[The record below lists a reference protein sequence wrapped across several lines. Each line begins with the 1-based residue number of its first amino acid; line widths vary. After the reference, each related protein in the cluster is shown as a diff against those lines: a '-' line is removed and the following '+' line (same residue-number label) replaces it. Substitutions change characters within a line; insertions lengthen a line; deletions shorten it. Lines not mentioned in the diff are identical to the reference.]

1 MGALI
6 QYYSLAAKRRKKQ
19 ELLRQAAEA
28 ASKDKNLGEAQT
40 LVEVITPITPDMTF
54 PLKGSEPPPPPPPQ
68 EAPPPQEQPPPP
80 QTNQAQ
86 QAPVEAAND
95 VIGIWLLTMGNEFAK
110 LPIKNT
116 YTIVVG
122 KKKENIRSGEERNER
137 PSLALLAAWA
147 TLKKNPSFR
156 KKMPKNMAYIL
167 KKGDQIELDSAL
179 KELEENFLK
188 MGSAYYMQA
197 GSEGR
202 MHLYSNKIP
211 PYWDSFI
218 NELDGKGLM
227 PSGSVRLRK
236 PTTLVISVGGKNVP
250 LKFSDVAALVGNH
263 SITHFDILRRYITTG
278 RREAHHD
285 DGGSHDTAHHSTI
298 FDDSAKLAGASLHW
312 MTLNLTNEV
321 RSYLNASWEKGTY
334 TKEGEIHLR
343 NQIEEYLAEKTLQI
357 KNSAENLAKTKSR
370 SEAYKFI
377 QQQTALVTK
386 VRSVISEWNDLF
398 HSEKTQGLFGPKF
411 AIPITESV
419 LTEAQLDKLLM
430 EVTFRKL
437 MDLTQRNGNYKIGG
451 LVKIGNS
458 WVTDPRVKGR
468 IQNSMFVVTKP
479 PTWKQDTDGLTRID
493 YNFKSRPDRST
504 TGLRQKGYIK
514 FIPPGFLKRMIQ
526 KIKGLVKKQQP
537 KDGWDSDVHCFCTC
551 PDFKYRWHK
560 VLADK
565 GASHTP
571 TGQGG
576 EATNQQPNITNPTRS
591 LSLCKHLAAMAG
603 YLATTQ
609 RDVTD
614 YVSNKQKNTV
624 PVAPNVAPKVVSGA
638 SVDSSA

>member
-40 LVEVITPITPDMTF
+40 LVEVITPITPNMTF
-54 PLKGSEPPPPPPPQ
+54 PLKGSQPEAQPEPAQAPQTPPPIPQ
-68 EAPPPQEQPPPP
+68 
-80 QTNQAQ
+80 QTAQ
-86 QAPVEAAND
+86 QAEGEND
-95 VIGIWLLTMGNEFAK
+95 VIGTWIITMGNSYVK
-110 LPIKNT
+110 IPIKSV
-116 YTIVVG
+116 YTLVVG
-122 KKKENIRSGEERNER
+122 KKKESIRSGEERNER
-137 PSLALLAAWA
+137 PSLAIMASWGV
-147 TLKKNPSFR
+147 LKKNSSFR

-167 KKGDQIELDSAL
+167 KKGDPIELDSAL
-179 KELEENFLK
+179 SELEDNFLK
-188 MGSAYYMQA
+188 MGSAYYMQV

-218 NELDGKGLM
+218 SELDGKGLI

-236 PTTLVISVGGKNVP
+236 PQTLVISVGGKNVP
-250 LKFSDVAALVGNH
+250 LKFSDVAALVRNH

-285 DGGSHDTAHHSTI
+285 DGNATHATANHHTI
-298 FDDSAKLAGASLHW
+298 FDDPAKFAQADLHW
-312 MTLNLTNEV
+312 MTINLVNEI
-321 RSYLNASWEKGTY
+321 RSHINASWESGSY

-343 NQIEEYLAEKTLQI
+343 NQVEEYLADKTLQI
-357 KNSAENLAKTKSR
+357 KNTAEGIAKKSR
-370 SEAYKFI
+370 PEAFKYI
-377 QQQTALVTK
+377 QQQTALVSK

-398 HSEKTQGLFGPKF
+398 HSEKTKGWSSPKY
-411 AIPITESV
+411 AIPVTEAV

-468 IQNSMFVVTKP
+468 VQNSMFVVTKP

-504 TGLRQKGYIK
+504 TGMRQKGYIK

-526 KIKGLVKKQQP
+526 KIKGLIKKQP
-537 KDGWDSDVHCFCTC
+537 KEGPDSDVHCFCTC

-576 EATNQQPNITNPTRS
+576 EATNQPPNITNPTRS

-638 SVDSSA
+638 SVDSST